1 MKTLVVSVLIFVI
14 NLFLAGCTSHREI
27 SGFKTTKKECFDRNT
42 EPYTSVVDTH
52 LHFRP
57 FGGPAIPFKE
67 ITEYLDNSG
76 VRFVNV
82 YGIGQSLPINSS
94 CTYYLDC
101 PGTPALPSIK
111 NDFINAANYL
121 REKPQGVHMT
131 LAMTFPDLAKPENVA
146 QQIKLFDTEYPGLFK
161 WVGEVNLVK
170 QALFNNHHSA
180 TPLESIGKWSEFMTI
195 LKERGIPIAIHSDLG
210 NDKNP
215 TQYLHLMAEVLNLY
229 PDNKI
234 VWVHMGLSKEL
245 KSVDPDQHI
254 SILKS
259 FLDRNRNLMLDISWR
274 VINDNYFTQN
284 DMRAKYVAFFNEYS
298 DRILPGTDFVA
309 SRKKTYDIYEEELE
323 VNSRINKY
331 LDDKAFRNIALGQ
344 NYFRL
349 LNLDYEAP
357 QICSEPS

>member
-1 MKTLVVSVLIFVI
+1 MKTSVVLVLIFII

-27 SGFKTTKKECFDRNT
+27 SGFKTTEKECFDRES

-57 FGGPAIPFKE
+57 FGGLAIPFKE

-111 NDFINAANYL
+111 NDFINASNYL

-215 TQYLHLMAEVLNLY
+215 TQYLHLMEEVLNLY

-245 KSVDPDQHI
+245 KSADPDQHI

-274 VINDNYFTQN
+274 VINDNYFTQD

-309 SRKKTYDIYEEELE
+309 SRKKTYDKYEEELD

-331 LDDKAFRNIALGQ
+331 LDDEAFRNIALGQ

-357 QICSEPS
+357 QICSGS